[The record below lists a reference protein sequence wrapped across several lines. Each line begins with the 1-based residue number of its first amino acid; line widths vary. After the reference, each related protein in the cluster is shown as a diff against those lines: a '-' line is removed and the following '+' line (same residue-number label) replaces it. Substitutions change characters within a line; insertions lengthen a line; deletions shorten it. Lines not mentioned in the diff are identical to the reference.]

1 VSVPGDKA
9 ALCGG
14 QRQDARQLQAGQLT
28 RTRRGTE
35 NLQLFTSLKI
45 NQILKNLVN
54 RGPRGAVINILS

>member
-9 ALCGG
+9 ALCSG

-45 NQILKNLVN
+45 NQTLKTIVKK
-54 RGPRGAVINILS
+54 GATWITY

>member
-1 VSVPGDKA
+1 MSVPGDKA
-9 ALCGG
+9 ALCSG

-45 NQILKNLVN
+45 NQTLKTIVKK
-54 RGPRGAVINILS
+54 GATWITY